1 MKKKNILVTGA
12 GKGIGLATTKKLL
25 EDGKNYLNSQICYS
39 VKLISASL
47 LVMFQEII

>member
-25 EDGKNYLNSQICYS
+25 EDGNYVFAIIRDKKITKN
-39 VKLISASL
+39 LIT
-47 LVMFQEII
+47 MTI